1 MTLRAEALDTTEP
14 YGERVVDAEYYL
26 GYGGVGLAPVERE
39 LSHEFILGYGVGQR
53 MSVYVGSNLTSDQ
66 QDFTTDTDLLIGVM
80 VTVLDGSHL
89 DLDLMLDLGAPSHD
103 LKALRWAPSIE
114 LNYDEDPDM
123 ASWGAYL
130 RAGIE
135 GRRERGEFARDA
147 RSWHQKTDFGVNP
160 GAYLRLSE
168 RHELLIEYDQT
179 IALGKGRAADE
190 NGSGLGLGF
199 NLLLSDSV
207 ELISQI
213 HRDFPRSGNRA
224 RYGLSVGFIATLPTG
239 R

>member
-1 MTLRAEALDTTEP
+1 M
-14 YGERVVDAEYYL
+14 
-26 GYGGVGLAPVERE
+26 GLARGQRE
-39 LSHEFILGYGVGQR
+39 LSHEFILGYGVGEWG
-53 MSVYVGSNLTSDQ
+53 SVYVGSNLTSDQ
-66 QDFTTDTDLLIGVM
+66 QDFATDTDLLTGIM

-114 LNYDEDPDM
+114 LNYDDDPDM
-123 ASWGAYL
+123 ASWGVYL
-130 RAGIE
+130 RTGIE
-135 GRRERGEFARDA
+135 GRRERGEFEGDA
-147 RSWHQKTDFGVNP
+147 RSWHERSDFGVNP

-179 IALGKGRAADE
+179 IALGEGRAADE
-190 NGSGLGLGF
+190 NGSGIGLGF

-213 HRDFPRSGNRA
+213 HRDFPRAGDRA
-224 RYGLSVGFIATLPTG
+224 RLGLSVGFIATLPTG